1 MAMKVLSFYQDGCM
15 ACGEQEP
22 ILQEVK
28 KDLNIEIEA
37 INAVKEPQYIKEF
50 GLRVTPTTLVVVD
63 GEVKERMEGLV
74 HREDLEDSIRKYM
87 QG

>member
-1 MAMKVLSFYQDGCM
+1 MALKVLSFYQDGCM

-28 KDLNIEIEA
+28 KDLGIDIDEV
-37 INAVKEPQYIKEF
+37 NAVKEPQYIKEF
-50 GLRVTPTTLVVVD
+50 GLRVTPTTLVLVD

-74 HREDLEDSIRKYM
+74 HREDLETSIRKYTE
-87 QG
+87 G

>member
-1 MAMKVLSFYQDGCM
+1 MALQVLSFYQDGCM

-28 KDLNIEIEA
+28 KDLGIDIEEV
-37 INAVKEPQYIKEF
+37 NAVKEPQYIKKF
-50 GLRVTPTTLVVVD
+50 GLRVTPTTVVLVD

-74 HREDLEDSIRKYM
+74 HREDLETSIRKYIE
-87 QG
+87 G